1 MVAQRLEIPGPGL
14 QKAAF
19 GFDVIG
25 ASPIV
30 AQSSSHDMG
39 RGVQGATCGGYHPS
53 SGRSK
58 RRLSVATVMAVALAL
73 PCWEYPAM
81 WGVASSARSSRRA
94 SICGSCSQTSSTHCR
109 PLCREGFAVHDLAA
123 RGVDDCGTGFHLPEK
138 GGIGHVA
145 GRGVERRVEGEQVG
159 FAGHLPERQEAA
171 VFALLARRVARQHA
185 EAPRLGILPHERSD
199 MAYAYDAERPV
210 GRLPALR
217 AREMDEHG
225 ADPLQHTAGIA
236 AGGCGDVDAAGGAP
250 GEVDMVESDGRRG
263 DEPHA
268 GAFEQRGVASRAGA
282 DDQGVGVADVGRR
295 NRLAGEVPYL
305 GIRFQNPLPGREWR
319 CRR

>member
-1 MVAQRLEIPGPGL
+1 
-14 QKAAF
+14 
-19 GFDVIG
+19 
-25 ASPIV
+25 
-30 AQSSSHDMG
+30 MG
-39 RGVQGATCGGYHPS
+39 RCEQRPVEQAGVDLRLVLPDVEHP
-53 SGRSK
+53 
-58 RRLSVATVMAVALAL
+58 LQAA
-73 PCWEYPAM
+73 
-81 WGVASSARSSRRA
+81 
-94 SICGSCSQTSSTHCR
+94 
-109 PLCREGFAVHDLAA
+109 CREGFAVHDLAA

-199 MAYAYDAERPV
+199 MAHAYDAERPV

-305 GIRFQNPLPGREWR
+305 GIRFQNPFQEGNGAVGDDFHAVFGRFGPGKYSE
-319 CRR
+319 